1 MKNIDELIGRALR
14 EETSRGLPAGFAAR
28 MAARAAA
35 GEFSR
40 FEMLLMVVLVGALVV
55 CGVMSVARLGSEW
68 MHAALANGWIA
79 AFAACVIASWLVE
92 RGQRRAQR

>member
-1 MKNIDELIGRALR
+1 MNDIDGWIGRALR
-14 EETSRGLPAGFAAR
+14 EEEPRGLPPGFAAR

-40 FEMLLMVVLVGALVV
+40 FEIFLMIVLVGVLVV
-55 CGVMSVARLGSEW
+55 CTVMMVARLGSEW
-68 MHAALANGWIA
+68 MHEVFANGWIG

-92 RGQRRAQR
+92 RGQRRARG